1 MEGIDVLQR
10 DKVRIPVQHFDG
22 VTIPYKSASL
32 DVVMFI
38 DVLHHT
44 GDPVSLLREAARVAR
59 KSIVIKDHLFD
70 GLLAESTLRFM
81 DRIGNVRYGVALPCN
96 FWRLSQWQKAFRAL
110 ALTPVEWRKEL
121 GLYPKIL
128 DLWFGRPLHFP
139 AKLEAAYSRFETSG
153 QEIRKFI
160 RRLRSMGAMS
170 WDRNPAVVE
179 LFCGRGNGLVA
190 LSRLGFSKIE
200 GVDLSPSL
208 LSQYNGPARCHV
220 ADCRSLPF
228 EDGSKDM
235 IIIQGGLHHLQT
247 LPEDLDRCLSEMHR
261 VLKVNGKVLIVE
273 PWSE

>member
-1 MEGIDVLQR
+1 VEGIDVLQR

-81 DRIGNVRYGVALPCN
+81 DRIGNVRYGVALPGN

-190 LSRLGFSKIE
+190 LSRLGFSQIE
-200 GVDLSPSL
+200 GVDLSPSHRFSSGDGIMGIPTMEETDRPDRFVRARHACHAVPCAPVFDCGRTL
-208 LSQYNGPARCHV
+208 GPDRYVGIYTGDAG
-220 ADCRSLPF
+220 ATIPF
-228 EDGSKDM
+228 
-235 IIIQGGLHHLQT
+235 T
-247 LPEDLDRCLSEMHR
+247 C
-261 VLKVNGKVLIVE
+261 
-273 PWSE
+273 